1 MRAETKN
8 AGGVEYSLISYEFCQ
23 GFKVEQRIILGIP
36 ALDIKSTS
44 IDDGELKMFRERE
57 KEFQDTVEGRFKN
70 EFEHKSLTEALRG
83 YGRSGIIIIGNLM
96 LNEPSRMLHRVAS
109 FVASAEVGKEE
120 GIIPAINQIITIED
134 LIKRYTGNIGIG
146 QARVERVVDRIYPSK
161 HPRIKKMSRFAIAR
175 SFGPIFDSAYQVFI
189 EDLGKEEYKHI

>member
-83 YGRSGIIIIGNLM
+83 YGRSGIIIIGNLFKH
-96 LNEPSRMLHRVAS
+96 LPTDLELKRIKPASRSCLSIENAS
-109 FVASAEVGKEE
+109 
-120 GIIPAINQIITIED
+120 P
-134 LIKRYTGNIGIG
+134 IKRLHCASVRSAAEAETAERK
-146 QARVERVVDRIYPSK
+146 ARAKRTVRMIPPWVDCVDVR
-161 HPRIKKMSRFAIAR
+161 
-175 SFGPIFDSAYQVFI
+175 
-189 EDLGKEEYKHI
+189 